1 MVFITHMSLISES
14 SIRAGIHD
22 HTTAYIVSE
31 NSWPTFI
38 YKNYQ
43 ADAKNLE
50 HGLFKSKLLV
60 MVSSLIFP
68 TDLHLIISQGF
79 KAIFTSLSSANE
91 VDGNDNSANII
102 KNNQCA
108 QRQLDQARVKT
119 CAASIIGMRK
129 VTPHVIMYATC
140 QVIISTHL

>member
-1 MVFITHMSLISES
+1 MYE
-14 SIRAGIHD
+14 
-22 HTTAYIVSE
+22 
-31 NSWPTFI
+31 
-38 YKNYQ
+38 NYQ

-50 HGLFKSKLLV
+50 CGLFKSKLLV

-68 TDLHLIISQGF
+68 TYLHLIVSQGF
-79 KAIFTSLSSANE
+79 KAIFTPPSSANK
-91 VDGNDNSANII
+91 VDGDGNGANII

-108 QRQLDQARVKT
+108 QRRLDQARVKT
-119 CAASIIGMRK
+119 CVASIIGMRK